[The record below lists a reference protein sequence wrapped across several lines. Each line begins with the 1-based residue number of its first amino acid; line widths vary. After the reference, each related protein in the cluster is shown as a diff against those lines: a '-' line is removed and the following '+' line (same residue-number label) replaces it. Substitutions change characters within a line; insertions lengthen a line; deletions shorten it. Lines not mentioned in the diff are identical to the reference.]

1 MVIMASTKIKLISR
15 LEWDLI
21 NSKQLNFI
29 DTFVKDEF
37 RIGDDVYLRC
47 HYWDEFVD
55 GYKQI
60 LITVVSINV
69 VSYNTLFNK
78 RLYRVVFSTF

>member
-1 MVIMASTKIKLISR
+1 MARTKIKLISR

-29 DTFVKDEF
+29 DTFVRDEF
-37 RIGDDVYLRC
+37 VIGDDVYLRC
-47 HYWDEFVD
+47 HYWGDIVD

-60 LITVVSINV
+60 LITVANINV

>member
-1 MVIMASTKIKLISR
+1 MAGTKIKLISR

-47 HYWDEFVD
+47 HYWNDIVD
-55 GYKQI
+55 GFKQV
-60 LITVVSINV
+60 LITVVNINV
-69 VSYNTLFNK
+69 VSYNSLFNK
-78 RLYRVVFSTF
+78 RLYRVEFSSF

>member
-1 MVIMASTKIKLISR
+1 MASTKIKLISR

-37 RIGDDVYLRC
+37 VIGDDVYLRC
-47 HYWDEFVD
+47 HYWDAVID
-55 GYKQI
+55 SSRQI
-60 LITVVSINV
+60 LVTVVNIEV
-69 VSYNTLFNK
+69 VSFNTGFNK
-78 RLYRVVFSTF
+78 RLYRVVFSAF

>member
-1 MVIMASTKIKLISR
+1 MASTKIKLISR

-37 RIGDDVYLRC
+37 VIGDDVYLRC
-47 HYWDEFVD
+47 HYWDEIVD

-60 LITVVSINV
+60 LITVVNINV

>member
-1 MVIMASTKIKLISR
+1 MASTKIKLISR

-37 RIGDDVYLRC
+37 EIGEDVYLRC
-47 HYWDEFVD
+47 HYTEDIVD
-55 GYKQI
+55 SYKQI
-60 LITVVSINV
+60 LVTVINV
-69 VSYNTLFNK
+69 RTISFNTNFNK
-78 RLYRVVFSTF
+78 RLYRVEFSTF

>member
-1 MVIMASTKIKLISR
+1 MAGTKIKLISR

-47 HYWDEFVD
+47 HYWGDIVD
-55 GYKQI
+55 GYKQV
-60 LITVVSINV
+60 LITVVNINV
-69 VSYNTLFNK
+69 VSYNSLFNK
-78 RLYRVVFSTF
+78 RLYRVEFSSF